1 MEAKDNDRYELTVTH
16 PLFPLSQKSCLPPPP
31 VLMKRQNTHI
41 RLDTKTLNARSCK
54 HIFERNAGIHRK
66 CLLNICV
73 YGGARVSVVG
83 SVSV

>member
-54 HIFERNAGIHRK
+54 HIFE
-66 CLLNICV
+66 LDICV
-73 YGGARVSVVG
+73 YGGARVSIVG